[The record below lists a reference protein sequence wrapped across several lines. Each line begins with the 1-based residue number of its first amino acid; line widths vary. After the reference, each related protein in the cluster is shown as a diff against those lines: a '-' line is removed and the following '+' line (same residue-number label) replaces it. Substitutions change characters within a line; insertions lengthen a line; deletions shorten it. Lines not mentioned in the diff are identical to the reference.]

1 MDKRLEKIPALFPEP
16 YRSAVAGLLEEK
28 GDRVEELRL
37 RAGCPLSWVTKG
49 RELWLEARG
58 GPAVSPRVLEEIV
71 RQASGQAV
79 YAVQE
84 QLCRGFLPLEGGHRL
99 GLAGTASLEAG
110 RVTTIRGCQALC
122 LRLASERPGCA
133 DAAASFLWANP
144 VSTLILGPPGAG
156 KTTVLRD
163 LVRQL
168 SDRFGRRVGLA
179 DERGELAACR
189 EGMPQL
195 NVGRRTDVLTG
206 CPKARGV
213 ELLLRSMA
221 PQWIAVDE
229 ITAAEDVE
237 ALTRASYC
245 GVRFLATAHAADA
258 ADLRRRP
265 VYRLLL
271 EAGVF
276 EAFALIRPDRSL
288 VCERIPEKSSG
299 RADEG
304 IGPYGH
310 VPDRSINCER
320 IIHGMD
326 QAGRDGDDPG
336 RLALGGAP
344 GGAGAAADP

>member
-1 MDKRLEKIPALFPEP
+1 MEERLGKIPPLFPEP
-16 YRSAVAGLLEEK
+16 YKGVISSLLDER
-28 GDRVEELRL
+28 GDRVEEIRL
-37 RAGCPLSWVTKG
+37 RAGSPVSWVTKG
-49 RELWLEARG
+49 RELWLKERG
-58 GPAVSPRVLEEIV
+58 GPAVTSRVLEEIV
-71 RQASGQAV
+71 RRASGQAV

-84 QLCRGFLPLEGGHRL
+84 QLCRGFLPLESGHRL
-99 GLAGTASLEAG
+99 GLTGKASLEHG
-110 RVTTIRGCQALC
+110 DVTTIREYQALC
-122 LRLASERPGCA
+122 LRIASERPGCA
-133 DAAASFLWANP
+133 DPVASFLWSEP

-168 SDRFGRRVGLA
+168 SDRFGRRISLM

-195 NVGRRTDVLTG
+195 NVGRRTDVLTA
-206 CPKARGV
+206 CPKSVGIGLV
-213 ELLLRSMA
+213 LRSMA
-221 PQWIAVDE
+221 PEWIAVDE

-237 ALTRASYC
+237 AMTRASYC

-276 EAFALIRPDRSL
+276 EALALIRSDRSVL
-288 VCERIPEKSSG
+288 CERIQ
-299 RADEG
+299 D
-304 IGPYGH
+304 
-310 VPDRSINCER
+310 
-320 IIHGMD
+320 GMD

-336 RLALGGAP
+336 RIALGGAARGP
-344 GGAGAAADP
+344 GAPTEL

>member
-37 RAGCPLSWVTKG
+37 RAGCPVSWVTKG

-71 RQASGQAV
+71 RRASGQAV

-133 DAAASFLWANP
+133 DAAASFLWSNP

-168 SDRFGRRVGLA
+168 SDRFSRRVGLV
-179 DERGELAACR
+179 DERGEIAACR
-189 EGMPQL
+189 NGCPQL

-206 CPKARGV
+206 CPKELGI

-221 PQWIAVDE
+221 PAWIAVDE
-229 ITAAEDVE
+229 ITGVRDVE
-237 ALTRASYC
+237 ALLRASYC
-245 GVRFLATAHAADA
+245 GVRFLATAHAARFE
-258 ADLRRRP
+258 DLRLRP
-265 VYRLLL
+265 VYRALLD
-271 EAGVF
+271 AGLF
-276 EAFALIRPDRSL
+276 GRFALIL
-288 VCERIPEKSSG
+288 
-299 RADEG
+299 
-304 IGPYGH
+304 
-310 VPDRSINCER
+310 PDRSIKWER
-320 IIHGMD
+320 MNHGMD
-326 QAGRDGDDPG
+326 QAGRDGNDPG
-336 RLALGGAP
+336 CLALGGAP
-344 GGAGAAADP
+344 RRAAAQTEL